1 MIIPTLRTP
10 RLEVRTLREADL
22 IACNKLYDDI
32 AWSDLTLPDAE
43 RLARRQSWIAWSID
57 SEREFGRLMQPPY
70 GDRAIVWRE
79 TGEFIGLVGLVP
91 AMGPFGRL
99 PSFGGRREARATA
112 EVGLFWAVSPARQ
125 GSGIAAEAAR
135 ALIGHAFEALEIERI
150 IATTEHDN
158 LASQGVMRRLGMT
171 LERNPWPDPP
181 WFQTVGRLDVTA
193 TP

>member
-1 MIIPTLRTP
+1 LIIPTLRTP
-10 RLEVRTLREADL
+10 RLDIRALSDADL
-22 IACNKLYDDI
+22 QPCHQLYDDI

-43 RLARRQSWIAWSID
+43 RLARRRTWIAWSID
-57 SEREFGRLMQPPY
+57 SEREFARLMQPPY

-99 PSFGGRREARATA
+99 PSFGGSLQARHTS
-112 EVGLFWAVSPARQ
+112 EFGLFWAVSPRRQ
-125 GSGIAAEAAR
+125 GLGVASEAAQ
-135 ALIGHAFEALEIERI
+135 ALVDHAFTVLEIERV
-150 IATTEHDN
+150 IATTDHDN

-181 WFQTVGRLDVTA
+181 WFQTVGRLDAGART
-193 TP
+193 